1 MGRSGIVTTCLA
13 ILNAGAAKPSLA
25 YRTVVAFAH
34 PAAKYKARPRMSAS
48 AAQQQRQQDGA
59 ISTGDRVA
67 GVLLGLS
74 CGDAVGCTSEFQIRG
89 TFPPVMD
96 MVGGGAHRL
105 EKGQWTDDTSLAL
118 CLAQSL
124 IESSGHDPRDQLT
137 RYLSWF
143 EEGRMSSTGEC
154 FDIGHATESSLEKFR
169 YASLRGCA
177 RVC

>member
-1 MGRSGIVTTCLA
+1 MNTGVIVTTTTCLA
-13 ILNAGAAKPSLA
+13 IVNAGAANPSLA

-34 PAAKYKARPRMSAS
+34 PAVEYKARLTMSAS
-48 AAQQQRQQDGA
+48 AVQQQRQDGA
-59 ISTGDRVA
+59 ISTADRVA

-74 CGDAVGCTSEFQIRG
+74 CGDAVGCTSEFQTRG
-89 TFPPVMD
+89 TFPPVTD

-124 IESSGHDPRDQLT
+124 IESSGHDPRDQLA

-154 FDIGHATESSLEKFR
+154 FDIGHATKSSLEKFR
-169 YASLRGCA
+169 
-177 RVC
+177 